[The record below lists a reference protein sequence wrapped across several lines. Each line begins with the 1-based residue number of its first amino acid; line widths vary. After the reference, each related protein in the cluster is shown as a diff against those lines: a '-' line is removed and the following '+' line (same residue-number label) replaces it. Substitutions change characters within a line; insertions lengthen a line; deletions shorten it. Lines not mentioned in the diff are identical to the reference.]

1 MSDYTGQFGD
11 STALLGQFQFGGIGG
26 GVGVPGESAA
36 VEGRQRW
43 IARAYAVCWEAAHEA
58 VAWVAS
64 ARVVRWVAHY
74 KAVRWL
80 LRARRMTNV

>member
-11 STALLGQFQFGGIGG
+11 STALLGQFQFGGIGNG
-26 GVGVPGESAA
+26 TGVPGEVAT

-43 IARAYAVCWEAAHEA
+43 RLVARAVE
-58 VAWVAS
+58 WVVS
-64 ARVVRWVAHY
+64 RSP
-74 KAVRWL
+74 VRWL